1 MRQLELSVFG
11 IENLKIVETDMPQP
25 GPGEVLV
32 RFGASSINYRDYQIV
47 IGQFSPTQ
55 TLPIVPLSD
64 GAGEVIAIGGGVSK
78 VTIGDRVSPLF
89 FPNWISGPALGDERS
104 VSSGL
109 EAPGTLREFG
119 LYKENAVARIAGH
132 LSDEEAACF
141 PCAGLTAWVSLV
153 ENSAISAGDTVLLQ
167 GTGGVSI
174 MALQIAK
181 ALGASVIITSGSD
194 EKLER
199 ARALGADHGINYRAN
214 SAWGETARELTG
226 GRGVDA
232 VIEIGGEKTLPQSV
246 AAIRREGHI
255 NIIGYLAGAGLG
267 LTVYDLIMQ
276 NANLHGLSVGNRD
289 QFEAM
294 MKFVGE
300 HGIRPII
307 GKRYAFEEAGAA
319 LNDIASGDHFGKLAV
334 SI

>member
-64 GAGEVIAIGGGVSK
+64 GAGEVIAIGDGVSK

-109 EAPGTLREFG
+109 EAPGTLREIG